1 LIRIGDIQFG
11 PDERAAIDR
20 VTDRTWVSEGPEVR
34 AFEDEF
40 AAWVGSQFCVAV
52 SSGTAALMV
61 GLKASQQVMPIK
73 WVLLP
78 ALTFIADAN
87 AVKLCGME
95 PVFTD
100 VMPGTFVMDAKDVPF
115 HDFDLAIPVH
125 LFGYPCDMESIT
137 KRAAW
142 LTHETMIAEDA
153 CEAHG
158 TMLGAL
164 KAGTVGAWG
173 AFSFYI
179 AHTVQAGEMGCLVTN
194 DPDLARLFRSLKAHG
209 RTCDCRQCTRNTT
222 GCPRLKRGESDPR
235 FRANCA
241 GYNFKACEFTA
252 AIARAQLAKVGE
264 NLDRRRANVRQ
275 LNSLLSEST
284 DLVQI
289 PPFDENV
296 GYMAY
301 PLVLRQEWVRDKVV
315 AALAKRGVESRPMF
329 GCIPTQQPA
338 YAEYRSKGEW
348 PVADK
353 LGADGFYVG
362 CHQYLTS
369 GDIEAMAETIKG
381 VLWDV
386 ERGQL

>member
-11 PDERAAIDR
+11 PEERAAIDR
-20 VTDRTWVSEGPEVR
+20 VTDRAWVSEGPEVR

-40 AAWVGSQFCVAV
+40 AAWCGSRFCVAV

-61 GLKASQQVMPIK
+61 GLKASQQMMPIK
-73 WVLLP
+73 RVLIP

-95 PVFTD
+95 PVFAD
-100 VMPGTFVMDAKDVPF
+100 VDGFVMDAGEVGY
-115 HDFDLAIPVH
+115 HEFDLVLPVH
-125 LFGYPCDMESIT
+125 LFGYPCDMETII

-142 LTHETMIAEDA
+142 HTHQTMVAEDA

-164 KAGTVGAWG
+164 KAGAVGTWG

-179 AHTVQAGEMGCLVTN
+179 AHTVQAGEMGCLVTDN
-194 DPDLARLFRSLKAHG
+194 PDLAAAFRSLKAHG
-209 RTCDCRQCTRNTT
+209 RACDCRQCTRNTT
-222 GCPRLKRGESDPR
+222 GCVKIGKGYPDPR

-241 GYNFKACEFTA
+241 GWNFKASEFTA
-252 AIARAQLAKVGE
+252 AIARAQLAKVDE
-264 NLDRRRANVRQ
+264 NLERRRDNVQ
-275 LNSLLSEST
+275 HLNSLLSEST
-284 DLVQI
+284 DLVEL
-289 PPFDENV
+289 PPYDENV

-301 PLVLRQEWVRDKVV
+301 PLVLRQAMVRDRVV
-315 AALAKRGVESRPMF
+315 AALAKRGLESRPMF

-338 YAEYRSKGEW
+338 YAEYRDAGDW
-348 PVADK
+348 PVADR

-362 CHQYLTS
+362 CHQYLTE
-369 GDIEAMAETIKG
+369 GDIITMAETIKG
-381 VLWDV
+381 VLRDV
-386 ERGQL
+386 ERGGL